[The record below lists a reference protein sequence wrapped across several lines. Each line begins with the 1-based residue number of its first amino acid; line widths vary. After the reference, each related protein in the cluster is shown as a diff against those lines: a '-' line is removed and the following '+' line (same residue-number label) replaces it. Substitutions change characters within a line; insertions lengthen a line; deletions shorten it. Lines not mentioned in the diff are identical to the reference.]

1 MPSRKYPD
9 ALLSEAA
16 ALRETGMSCEAI
28 ARRLDMSI
36 GAVSWHC
43 LRLGADSPN
52 TRGKIPVARGPAVTR
67 RSGFTVRRFSPD
79 EDATITRMDL
89 AGATTAEIAHTLG
102 RPWNSVRGR
111 QMTLARHQARRE
123 EAEDDDRV

>member
-1 MPSRKYPD
+1 MPACKYPD
-9 ALLSEAA
+9 ALLDEAA
-16 ALRETGMSCEAI
+16 ALRETGMSFEAI
-28 ARRLDMSI
+28 ARRLRMSP

-52 TRGKIPVARGPAVTR
+52 TRGKLPAVTGPMTVT
-67 RSGFTVRRFSPD
+67 RSGHKVRRFSAS

-89 AGATTAEIAHTLG
+89 DGATTAGIAHRLG

-111 QMTLARHQARRE
+111 QMTLARHQVRHE
-123 EAEDDDRV
+123 EARDDHV

>member
-1 MPSRKYPD
+1 MPARKYSD
-9 ALLSEAA
+9 ALLNDAA

-28 ARRLDMSI
+28 ARRLDMTSS
-36 GAVSWHC
+36 AVSWHC

-52 TRGKIPVARGPAVTR
+52 TRGKVSAATGPMIVT
-67 RSGFTVRRFSPD
+67 RSGFKVRRFSQN
-79 EDATITRMDL
+79 EDAKILAMDL
-89 AGATTAEIAHTLG
+89 DGATTAEIAHKLG

-123 EAEDDDRV
+123 EAGDDDV